1 MAQLV
6 QTLSDNTHQNFYE
19 DIRMQGVTCLCSLII
34 GGGGGGG
41 GGEREREDEGSP
53 KKDSWGY

>member
-34 GGGGGGG
+34 GGGG
-41 GGEREREDEGSP
+41 ERERERMRVVLRRTLGGISD
-53 KKDSWGY
+53 